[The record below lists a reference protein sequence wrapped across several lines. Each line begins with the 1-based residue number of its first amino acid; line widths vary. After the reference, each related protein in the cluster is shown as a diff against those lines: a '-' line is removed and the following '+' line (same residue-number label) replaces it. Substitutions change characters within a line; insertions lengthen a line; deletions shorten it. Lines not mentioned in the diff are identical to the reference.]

1 LPFLTRTIV
10 EHLSSEL
17 QSATFEPGDLII
29 QDREPGELFYMIADG
44 RARVCKNGKELR
56 QMGAGESFGEIALLR
71 RVPRTA
77 TVIAMSRLQAR
88 TLTREEFLG
97 AVTGNTTSAEGADE
111 VISARLQAG

>member
-1 LPFLTRTIV
+1 MNPNAAIRRGAALN
-10 EHLSSEL
+10 SS
-17 QSATFEPGDLII
+17 T
-29 QDREPGELFYMIADG
+29 DRGR

-71 RVPRTA
+71 RVLRTA

-97 AVTGNTTSAEGADE
+97 AVTGNAASAADADE